1 MEHPVNDIRGRN
13 VGFWKDD
20 EVPRIYHTSRNF
32 NLNQIFKSS
41 TFNNEVGLDW
51 KIIKKDLIPN
61 NVQYLHYLIVG
72 MEKISYHAYI
82 SLKRFLELGK
92 DVDFEGGQVIVP
104 LEYFSREHPKES
116 LDSFK
121 NEN

>member
-1 MEHPVNDIRGRN
+1 MRHEVNDFRGRN
-13 VGFWKDD
+13 VGEWFDE
-20 EVPRIYHTSRNF
+20 EVPRMYHTSRNY

-51 KIIKKDLIPN
+51 KIIKKVLIPN
-61 NVQYLHYLIVG
+61 NVQYLHYHIIG
-72 MEKISYHAYI
+72 FEKRSYHAYM

-104 LEYFSREHPKES
+104 LEYFSREHPKGS
-116 LDSFK
+116 LDSFRK
-121 NEN
+121 